1 MLFWSIK
8 AITIHNTFKKCE
20 YSNMSV
26 SNKLVVTYGS
36 EMTLQKTDENSL
48 SVYQRKA
55 LRKILG
61 PCKYGKIGTEIV
73 IS

>member
-1 MLFWSIK
+1 
-8 AITIHNTFKKCE
+8 
-20 YSNMSV
+20 MSV

-73 IS
+73 ISQPKYCRRYYQEDTQI